1 MMRSLYTAA
10 SGMKANQ
17 LYVDNI
23 SNNLSNVNTAG
34 FKKSRVDF
42 EDLMYQTLEEPG
54 MMNADGMG
62 KPTGKQIGLGVAV
75 VGTQKMFHQ
84 GEMTQTSNSL
94 DLAIQGDG
102 FFQIRMPSGEMGY
115 TRNGGFQINGE
126 GYLTS
131 AQGMYLEPGIQ
142 IPVGFNELTVGTDGT
157 VASVDLE
164 GNVEEIGQIEL
175 ARFVNPAGLKS
186 LGGNLFAANPAAGEI
201 MIENP
206 GDNNMGYL
214 RSSYLEASNVQMVEE
229 MVDMIVAQRA
239 YEISSKSISTS
250 DEMLQTANQLKR

>member
-1 MMRSLYTAA
+1 
-10 SGMKANQ
+10 MKANQ

-54 MMNADGMG
+54 MVSNDGMG
-62 KPTGKQIGLGVAV
+62 KPTGKQVGLGVSV
-75 VGTQKMFHQ
+75 TGTQKMFHQ
-84 GEMTQTSNSL
+84 GELTQTSNPL
-94 DLAIQGDG
+94 DLAIQGEG
-102 FFQIRMPSGEMGY
+102 FFQIRMPGGEIGFS
-115 TRNGGFQINGE
+115 RNGGFQINGE

-131 AQGMYLEPGIQ
+131 SQGMYLEPGIQ
-142 IPVGFNELTVGTDGT
+142 VPVGFNEITVSPDGLVST
-157 VASVDLE
+157 VDLE
-164 GNVEEIGQIEL
+164 GIPEEIGQIEM

-186 LGGNLFAANPAAGEI
+186 LGGNLFASTPAAGEMSI
-201 MIENP
+201 DNP
-206 GDNNMGYL
+206 GSNNMGHL
-214 RSSYLEASNVQMVEE
+214 RSNYLEASNVQMVEE